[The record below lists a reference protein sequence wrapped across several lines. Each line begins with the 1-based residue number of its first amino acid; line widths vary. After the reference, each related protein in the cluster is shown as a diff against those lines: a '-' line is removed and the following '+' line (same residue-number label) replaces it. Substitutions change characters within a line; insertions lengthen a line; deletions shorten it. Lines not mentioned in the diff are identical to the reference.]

1 MTYTRTDFWREVVSD
16 ALCEH
21 GVTASDTQIAF
32 IATDIQGC
40 AENMDMAVPAPSGP
54 SPERRELE
62 NLREELKRER
72 NKVICTGCGGSG
84 QLWSQ
89 GPYHGSFHTCWKCN
103 GAGRL
108 DP

>member
-40 AENMDMAVPAPSGP
+40 AENMDMAFPTPSGP
-54 SPERRELE
+54 SPELQELE
-62 NLREELKRER
+62 KLRKELKRER
-72 NKVICTGCGGSG
+72 NKVVCPECRGRGEEYFR
-84 QLWSQ
+84 
-89 GPYHGSFHTCWKCN
+89 GPYHGSLQTCWKCS